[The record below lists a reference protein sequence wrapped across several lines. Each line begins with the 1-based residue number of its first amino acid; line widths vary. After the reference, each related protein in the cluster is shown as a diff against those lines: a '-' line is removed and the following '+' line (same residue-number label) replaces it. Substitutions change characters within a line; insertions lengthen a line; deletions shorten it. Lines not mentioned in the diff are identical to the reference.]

1 MIIYVQEQFW
11 PGLGMAARV
20 EDKSMDGKM
29 ILRRQLRG
37 KRWMRITQ
45 ALEDPTRTRSGGRYI
60 VSYI

>member
-1 MIIYVQEQFW
+1 
-11 PGLGMAARV
+11 MAARV

-29 ILRRQLRG
+29 ILRG
-37 KRWMRITQ
+37 KRWMRTTQ

>member
-1 MIIYVQEQFW
+1 
-11 PGLGMAARV
+11 MAARV

-29 ILRRQLRG
+29 ILRGQLRG
-37 KRWMRITQ
+37 KRWMRTTH